1 MNHANKCKLTIIKSQ
16 KMIKSESKHK
26 CHVKVLAIM
35 RTLQYEK
42 LK

>member
-26 CHVKVLAIM
+26 CHVKLSFGN
-35 RTLQYEK
+35 YENFTI
-42 LK
+42 